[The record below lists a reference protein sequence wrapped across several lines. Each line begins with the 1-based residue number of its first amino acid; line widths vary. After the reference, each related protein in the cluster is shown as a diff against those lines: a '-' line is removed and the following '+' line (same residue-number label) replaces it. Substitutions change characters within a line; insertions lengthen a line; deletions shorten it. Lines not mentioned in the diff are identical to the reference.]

1 MSVSCPLPLITIFS
15 ELHYIYD
22 HGTRQ
27 HVSKIVHHKPVR
39 TDYGKANIV
48 KQMLQY
54 AECVAWECISN
65 KIRMLPLHVFSYHVK
80 SHLVAVY

>member
-1 MSVSCPLPLITIFS
+1 MIMAQGNTFQKLFIINLLEPIM
-15 ELHYIYD
+15 
-22 HGTRQ
+22 
-27 HVSKIVHHKPVR
+27 
-39 TDYGKANIV
+39 V